1 MNYVNW
7 QREANT
13 TLCQSENAMRRRFMI
28 AAAVMCFLAAA
39 MATVFPVLS
48 NYYTEKHRSEIR
60 TEYFQT
66 VEALDTSELEAARK
80 AAQEYNVMIANGVI
94 QNDAPFSDGNINSAM
109 QGYTELL
116 NINEDG
122 IMAYIDIPKLGIYL
136 PVGHSTEAE
145 TLDHQIGHVI
155 GISLPVGGESTHAVL
170 SGHSGLATEKMFSD
184 LDQLTEGDIF
194 LIHVLNETLAYTVDQ
209 INVVLPGDTSLLPV
223 VEGKDYVTLITCTP
237 FGVNSHRLLVRG
249 ERTEYVPPEDSAESP
264 EQTHAPAAASTWT
277 SQYIRGLLSGAAIL
291 VAVVV
296 GGMLWQH
303 IRRKR
308 GRHE

>member
-1 MNYVNW
+1 M
-7 QREANT
+7 
-13 TLCQSENAMRRRFMI
+13 
-28 AAAVMCFLAAA
+28 
-39 MATVFPVLS
+39 
-48 NYYTEKHRSEIR
+48 
-60 TEYFQT
+60 
-66 VEALDTSELEAARK
+66 
-80 AAQEYNVMIANGVI
+80 
-94 QNDAPFSDGNINSAM
+94 
-109 QGYTELL
+109 
-116 NINEDG
+116 
-122 IMAYIDIPKLGIYL
+122 
-136 PVGHSTEAE
+136 
-145 TLDHQIGHVI
+145 
-155 GISLPVGGESTHAVL
+155 
-170 SGHSGLATEKMFSD
+170 
-184 LDQLTEGDIF
+184 
-194 LIHVLNETLAYTVDQ
+194 NETLAYTVDQ

-264 EQTHAPAAASTWT
+264 EQTHAPAATSTWT

>member
-13 TLCQSENAMRRRFMI
+13 SLCQSENAMRRRFMI

-277 SQYIRGLLSGAAIL
+277 SQYTGH
-291 VAVVV
+291 
-296 GGMLWQH
+296 H
-303 IRRKR
+303 IEC
-308 GRHE
+308 HIFC